1 MSSQAGVTAYRNGTD
16 NTDTGAG
23 RDDSTNSA
31 PVYEVPEN
39 TMDGLGYHP
48 KTNRLQ
54 IIRMQGPE
62 TAPKLTSDT
71 VVCHYFPTKFT
82 ETYKTEYQKQQVS
95 GVAVQRLQFIFG
107 QPRVWTMTLLFNDLG
122 EPASRQGVSGRKS
135 VDASLAS
142 LADWTRPPMTQVYYG
157 NTEGAVATRRDKS
170 RPPIVLVAM
179 LKDSFRCYITGLSIN
194 RTHLHPI
201 TSATL
206 RATVD
211 LEFSEF
217 LPSKI

>member
-1 MSSQAGVTAYRNGTD
+1 MSAQAGVNSFRNGTD

-23 RDDSTNSA
+23 SDASTNSV
-31 PVYEVPEN
+31 PVFKVPEN

-54 IIRMQGPE
+54 IIKMEGDE
-62 TAPKLTSDT
+62 TAPQLSSDK

-82 ETYKTEYQKQQVS
+82 ETYKTEYQKQQVR

-142 LADWTRPPMTQVYYG
+142 LADWTRPPIGGGRSEAAATQ
-157 NTEGAVATRRDKS
+157 RDLV

-179 LKDSFRCYITGLSIN
+179 LKDSFLCYITGLSIN